1 MTSNG
6 CATCSSLWCSEQRQ
20 ANKSTLCSQKKARTE
35 LVSLLSIATTTRILT
50 SSSKMNK
57 FLLFLLVSLPL
68 VVICQVVYD
77 TCQLSSECSGANEC
91 CILNRCADRSIDG
104 FSITYDYN
112 IGFPIPTAEQM
123 ACTQTMP
130 TFCTADEDC
139 GSSDYC
145 CGSVTVPTPLAQNNV
160 GGIYENIVANQ
171 CIPNSQSDQ
180 RASQELFD
188 WIFNVII
195 TDVDIPQDPTTV
207 RITCGPGF
215 TPIATPAPSIPGCP
229 PGQRPSDEPST
240 MPSVTPDEP
249 SLSPSGGGGDP
260 TVTSEPSSDG
270 GNPSNEP
277 STMPSVTPD
286 EPSLSPSGG
295 DPTVVTSEPS
305 ASDAAGGKNSPSNN
319 PSDTTSSPDDIPT
332 LSPSEGDP
340 NVFSTGSSKPS
351 TMPSRVLKKTKS
363 PAKGVK
369 SSKRN

>member
-1 MTSNG
+1 MDDCKWMTSNG

-249 SLSPSGGGGDP
+249 SLSPSGG
-260 TVTSEPSSDG
+260 
-270 GNPSNEP
+270 
-277 STMPSVTPD
+277 
-286 EPSLSPSGG
+286 

-305 ASDAAGGKNSPSNN
+305 ASDAAGGKNNPSNN

-332 LSPSEGDP
+332 LSPSGGDP